1 MVDKKN
7 HLTPEQQ
14 AAAYAPCSVVITA
27 GAGTGKTHMLA
38 ERYLYYLREKNLS
51 PLEIV
56 AVTFTEKAATELRS
70 RIRALVSQQLPQRL
84 DLLAELEAA
93 QISTIHALAGRICQ
107 EHFQLLNLPADFQ
120 ILDDLEGQ
128 LWLGEALQSAV
139 NQLSPQVWQA
149 IPYSLLQEILKK
161 LLDDPY
167 TAQQAL
173 NQGIQ
178 DWSKL
183 IENARTQA
191 VKVIVNDPVWQSTW
205 SVLQQYQGKAGDKL
219 EVIRQSVI
227 EAMADLEETENIDQP
242 IAIIESVNL
251 RVGSKNSWEDDGLK
265 IVREALRVL
274 REAVKKVTAQGL
286 LSLELTAADEQLKLI
301 LPVVTEAYQE
311 VTGYLNRLK
320 LQRKVLTFSDLEIY
334 ALQALTQTQVQNYYQ
349 QRWQIFLVDE
359 FQDTNPTQ
367 AELLHTL
374 TAKAELTIVGDI
386 KQSIYGFRRADI
398 RVFQQFRD
406 RILANNGKEVILST
420 SFRTHQTLI
429 NHLNQIFS
437 PLLAENHQNLI
448 GDRPVSSLEGRRQ
461 EAEGQRSEVR
471 GQEAVIKTEEDK
483 SFNYL
488 QVLVIGDPFQP
499 EGEAKPAKPNRSQRQ
514 RVEAFCL
521 AEKIKEMLDKKTPVY
536 DKQTRQTRPI
546 EPKDIAILTRTWQP
560 LEVYGEAL
568 AALGIP
574 VAPAGGGN
582 LLATRE
588 AKDASALLRFL
599 ANTRDDLALVAVL
612 RSPFFA
618 ISDRLL
624 YLFRSQFNQDQV
636 DSCWWDVLL
645 TSEVAELQHPVK
657 VLQQLLKQRQS
668 ELPSRLLQIGDRL
681 TGYTAVIANLAGAER
696 RIADWKGFQ
705 QLVKNLEQG
714 TYDLF
719 GVVRRLKRLYDQE
732 VAVPRPVLAVTNA
745 VSLMTIFAAKGLE
758 WSLVIVADLSK
769 ERPKSSALIRFDAQ
783 LGVAIKTKDAK
794 PVLYSWLEYEQEQKA
809 REEAVRVLYVALT
822 RARDYLI
829 LSAAEPYKGELN
841 RLQRGLT
848 AAEIPTITIPY
859 TDTKALPPIPQTPA
873 IPDNLPPLLINTIG
887 SGLSELPVTA
897 LTDYARCPQRFK
909 LRLID
914 GHPGLGEGLASGMQL
929 GTLVHK
935 ALEHNLTK
943 TQDLLPFAEGDWE
956 QKIFTEAIALAQRF
970 FQLPIYQHFRQTAV
984 VKEQQISLKIG
995 KITFNGVIDL
1005 VGDNWVLDYKSDRQ
1019 IQPEDHRFQLWVYA
1033 QALKHP
1039 NAHIAYLR
1047 HDHIHTFNN
1056 NDFKAIAPEINLIA
1070 QQIHTGNYT
1079 ATPTMEKCA
1088 ICPYIAFCDDAM
1100 I

>member
-1 MVDKKN
+1 
-7 HLTPEQQ
+7 
-14 AAAYAPCSVVITA
+14 
-27 GAGTGKTHMLA
+27 
-38 ERYLYYLREKNLS
+38 
-51 PLEIV
+51 
-56 AVTFTEKAATELRS
+56 
-70 RIRALVSQQLPQRL
+70 
-84 DLLAELEAA
+84 
-93 QISTIHALAGRICQ
+93 
-107 EHFQLLNLPADFQ
+107 
-120 ILDDLEGQ
+120 
-128 LWLGEALQSAV
+128 
-139 NQLSPQVWQA
+139 
-149 IPYSLLQEILKK
+149 
-161 LLDDPY
+161 
-167 TAQQAL
+167 
-173 NQGIQ
+173 
-178 DWSKL
+178 
-183 IENARTQA
+183 
-191 VKVIVNDPVWQSTW
+191 
-205 SVLQQYQGKAGDKL
+205 
-219 EVIRQSVI
+219 
-227 EAMADLEETENIDQP
+227 
-242 IAIIESVNL
+242 
-251 RVGSKNSWEDDGLK
+251 
-265 IVREALRVL
+265 
-274 REAVKKVTAQGL
+274 
-286 LSLELTAADEQLKLI
+286 
-301 LPVVTEAYQE
+301 
-311 VTGYLNRLK
+311 
-320 LQRKVLTFSDLEIY
+320 
-334 ALQALTQTQVQNYYQ
+334 
-349 QRWQIFLVDE
+349 
-359 FQDTNPTQ
+359 
-367 AELLHTL
+367 
-374 TAKAELTIVGDI
+374 
-386 KQSIYGFRRADI
+386 
-398 RVFQQFRD
+398 
-406 RILANNGKEVILST
+406 
-420 SFRTHQTLI
+420 
-429 NHLNQIFS
+429 
-437 PLLAENHQNLI
+437 
-448 GDRPVSSLEGRRQ
+448 
-461 EAEGQRSEVR
+461 
-471 GQEAVIKTEEDK
+471 
-483 SFNYL
+483 L
-488 QVLVIGDPFQP
+488 QVLVIGDPFQQ
-499 EGEAKPAKPNRSQRQ
+499 EGEAKPPKPNRSQRQ

-521 AEKIKEMLDKKTPVY
+521 AEKIKQMLDKKTPVY
-536 DKQTRQTRPI
+536 DKKTRQTRPI

-599 ANTRDDLALVAVL
+599 ANPRDDLALVAVL

-618 ISDRLL
+618 VSDRIL
-624 YLFRSQFNQDQV
+624 YQFRSQFNQEEA
-636 DSCWWDVLL
+636 DSCWWDILSKTQLL
-645 TSEVAELQHPVK
+645 ELQQPVK

-668 ELPSRLLQIGDRL
+668 ELPSRLLQICDRL

-732 VAVPRPVLAVTNA
+732 VAVPRPVLTVTNA

-769 ERPKSSALIRFDAQ
+769 ERPKSSSPVRFDAQ
-783 LGVAIKTKDAK
+783 LGVAIKIKDTK

-822 RARDYLI
+822 RARDSLI

-848 AAEIPTITIPY
+848 AAEIPTATIPY
-859 TDTKALPPIPQTPA
+859 TDTKALTPIPQSPA
-873 IPDNLPPLLINTIG
+873 IPENLPPLLINTIG

-943 TQDLLPFAEGDWE
+943 AQDLLPFAEGDWE
-956 QKIFTEAIALAQRF
+956 QEIFTEAIALAQRF
-970 FQLPIYQHFRQTAV
+970 FHLPIYQHLRQTAIA
-984 VKEQQISLKIG
+984 KEQQVSLKIG

-1033 QALKHP
+1033 QALEHP

-1056 NDFKAIAPEINLIA
+1056 NDFQAIAPEINLIV
-1070 QQIHTGNYT
+1070 QQIHAGNYT

-1088 ICPYIAFCDDAM
+1088 ICPYIAFCDYAM